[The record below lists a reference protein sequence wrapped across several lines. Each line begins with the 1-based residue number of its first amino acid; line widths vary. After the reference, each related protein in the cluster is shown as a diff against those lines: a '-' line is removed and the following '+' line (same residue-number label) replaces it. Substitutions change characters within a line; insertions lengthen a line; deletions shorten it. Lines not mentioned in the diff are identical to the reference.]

1 MQWRDMTAAELATR
15 PEAKLGGALLAIDTI
30 AVLLCAVVLAGLV
43 VAQHEFRAIG
53 IRHGIAVAFVTL
65 WSGAFVIMT
74 WQRARNTPAWASIGL
89 VAWIVYRLVVSVLG
103 GYGWPL
109 AVDLVA
115 ELAMAASFCGYMA
128 TGVRP
133 NAYYR
138 RRLPIS

>member
-15 PEAKLGGALLAIDTI
+15 PEAKLGGALLAIDII

-43 VAQHEFRAIG
+43 VAQNEFRAVG
-53 IRHGIAVAFVTL
+53 IRHGIAVAFITL

-74 WQRARNTPAWASIGL
+74 WQRARSTPAWASIGL
-89 VAWIVYRLVVSVLG
+89 IAWIAYRLVVSVLG

-115 ELAMAASFCGYMA
+115 ELAMAAAFCGYMA